1 MRVTTDNLTLDLC
14 QEDLYERLGWF
25 IRLRWLAVVGLFATI
40 AFTRFEFNLHPAVL
54 PLLVLNGALALCNAA
69 YLLVWRQWRSASIGR
84 LSRFGIVQTIVDY
97 VILTVVLHY
106 SGGVENPLLVTFV
119 FQCIIAGMLF
129 RPSLSYLLAGV
140 AMLLACGMV
149 VLEQVNIWP
158 HCHVVGYL
166 GEELYNQ
173 KLYVAGVLITLG
185 IVLGVSVYLTTTIET
200 TSRNRR
206 REAAKRSQ
214 ELEEARE
221 QVQQADKLAALG
233 ELAASMAH
241 DINNPAGVICSRLD
255 VMEAEGVF
263 DHLPDRLR
271 RDLLTLRE
279 CAQYLRRVAEN
290 WTSFA
295 RKKAPNVGSIDLNE
309 AVRGTTAMVAESLAS
324 HGIRL
329 ELVLHDSP
337 IWVCGDLVRLQQM
350 LLNLVNNARD
360 AIRSGGTLTIQTG
373 LEPDSTDRPRALL
386 QVEDIG
392 VGIAPEDL
400 DLIFQPLFSRKPPG
414 QGTGLGLAI
423 CQKIVKEMDGDIQVR
438 SRLGH
443 GSVFSIY
450 LPARALSARMAN
462 YAPV

>member
-1 MRVTTDNLTLDLC
+1 MLVETDNLTLDLC

-25 IRLRWLAVVGLFATI
+25 VRLRWLVVVGLFATI
-40 AFTRFEFNLHPAVL
+40 VAARFGLGISFAVL
-54 PLLVLNGALALCNAA
+54 PLFILDGVLVLCNAV
-69 YLLVWRQWRSASIGR
+69 YLLLWRQWRNASIGR

-97 VILTVVLHY
+97 IILTVVLHY
-106 SGGVENPLLVTFV
+106 SGGVENPLIVTFV

-129 RPSLSYLLAGV
+129 RPGLSYVLAGV

-149 VLEQVNIWP
+149 ALELTSVWP
-158 HCHVVGYL
+158 HCHVTGYL
-166 GEELYNQ
+166 SGEFYSRPI
-173 KLYVAGVLITLG
+173 YVAGVLFTLG

-214 ELEEARE
+214 ELDEARE
-221 QVQQADKLAALG
+221 QIQQADKMAALG

-255 VMEAEGVF
+255 VMEAEKVF
-263 DHLPDRLR
+263 DNLPDRLR

-295 RKKAPNVGSIDLNE
+295 RKRAPNIGSIDLNE
-309 AVRGTTAMVAESLAS
+309 AVRGTIEMVAESLAS
-324 HGIRL
+324 QGIRL
-329 ELVLHDSP
+329 HLSLHDSP
-337 IWVCGDLVRLQQM
+337 IWVHGDMVRLQQT

-360 AIRSGGTLTIQTG
+360 AMRPEGTLTIRTR
-373 LEPDSTDRPRALL
+373 LEPDSSGPPRALL
-386 QVEDIG
+386 EVEDTG
-392 VGIAPEDL
+392 TGIAPEDL
-400 DLIFQPLFSRKPPG
+400 DRIFQPLFSRKPPG

-423 CQKIVKEMDGDIQVR
+423 CQKIVREMDGEIQVE
-438 SRLGH
+438 SRLGR

-450 LPARALSARMAN
+450 LPARAFSTRTTNHAH
-462 YAPV
+462 V